1 MIEVIQ
7 SIAAIGGFGF
17 LNFKIISKLSDV
29 DFGSES
35 DRKYFIYFLSSFHY
49 LVYLVINYFINNMVW
64 SIILSILLILLV
76 TFILPISIDKY
87 YLIIN
92 WIRKKRNMENVAKTK
107 MFDIYAT
114 DFSKINCYIF
124 TLNGEVLISSGYT
137 GSTSGINDDLSLI
150 VYPYIKNN
158 DSEKYNIKTQDTL
171 FDYFEKYE
179 IEANVY
185 INFEKSVKI
194 IYF

>member
-158 DSEKYNIKTQDTL
+158 DSEKYNIKTQETL